1 MNFALGETTDREK
14 EWQKESD
21 FEALM
26 RASTIVADKD
36 RLQGAKDFAT
46 AQKKKLDDVLSAD
59 FLKKIGF
66 KK

>member
-1 MNFALGETTDREK
+1 MIIPEMSDREK

-21 FEALM
+21 FETLM
-26 RASTIVADKD
+26 RASAIVADKE
-36 RLQGAKDFAT
+36 RLQGAKDFAET
-46 AQKKKLDDVLSAD
+46 QKQKLDDVLSSD

>member
-1 MNFALGETTDREK
+1 MIIGGDVTDREK

-21 FEALM
+21 FDTLM
-26 RASTIVADKD
+26 RASVIVADKD
-36 RLQGAKDFAT
+36 RLQGAKDFA
-46 AQKKKLDDVLSAD
+46 ASQKKKLDDVLSSD